1 MLLVAVALATTWQWI
16 RDSGVPAASAHGSVV
31 AVLPF
36 KNNTADPMNDPI
48 ALGLTE
54 GIANRLASLKSMRV
68 LSLEESRDAARSAP
82 DPVRAARTLGAG
94 FVVDGELRRSG
105 QSLDVDVSL
114 VNVDGQ
120 RQPAGRYTGDVGQAF
135 ELHRRIAEGLTAA
148 LAQAGAV
155 SSPVP
160 PQPAPPTS
168 NQQAFADYAQARLF
182 LERPDVP
189 LHLDHA
195 IRLFQS
201 AIAKDAR
208 FALAY
213 AGLGQ
218 AYWAQYRE
226 TQQAEWTSKA
236 TAAIL
241 DALRID
247 PDQPEVRI
255 SLAIMYQGIGR
266 PDAAQEEL
274 RKVIAA
280 QPRNDDAHRLLAGIS
295 IDRGQWDDA
304 VAELHQAIELRP
316 NYWRNHSELGYA
328 SYRAGRL
335 DDAIKAYQRVVELQP
350 DSARGLHMLG
360 TVYQSAGRT
369 AEALDNYAKANAIN
383 PSAGTYSNI
392 GTTHFWAGD
401 YARAADAYQR
411 AIALAPNQPD
421 LHANLGDAL
430 LKLGQ
435 RTRAKASYR
444 TAVQKYA
451 SS

>member
-1 MLLVAVALATTWQWI
+1 M
-16 RDSGVPAASAHGSVV
+16 RRRGC
-31 AVLPF
+31 
-36 KNNTADPMNDPI
+36 
-48 ALGLTE
+48 
-54 GIANRLASLKSMRV
+54 SLK
-68 LSLEESRDAARSAP
+68 
-82 DPVRAARTLGAG
+82 
-94 FVVDGELRRSG
+94 
-105 QSLDVDVSL
+105 
-114 VNVDGQ
+114 
-120 RQPAGRYTGDVGQAF
+120 RQ
-135 ELHRRIAEGLTAA
+135 L
-148 LAQAGAV
+148 
-155 SSPVP
+155 
-160 PQPAPPTS
+160 
-168 NQQAFADYAQARLF
+168 
-182 LERPDVP
+182 P

-280 QPRNDDAHRLLAGIS
+280 QPRNDNAHRLLAGIS
-295 IDRGQWDDA
+295 SIA
-304 VAELHQAIELRP
+304 VNGMMP
-316 NYWRNHSELGYA
+316 WRNCIRQSSYGRITGESQRA
-328 SYRAGRL
+328 WVRVYRAGRL

-360 TVYQSAGRT
+360 TVIRVRAVPPRRSTTTRRPTLSIPPRVRIQHRHDPFLGGRLCPGGRRLSACDCSRAESAGPPRQSRRRP
-369 AEALDNYAKANAIN
+369 AEARA
-383 PSAGTYSNI
+383 
-392 GTTHFWAGD
+392 TH
-401 YARAADAYQR
+401 
-411 AIALAPNQPD
+411 
-421 LHANLGDAL
+421 
-430 LKLGQ
+430 
-435 RTRAKASYR
+435 TRAGEL
-444 TAVQKYA
+444 
-451 SS
+451 

>member
-1 MLLVAVALATTWQWI
+1 M
-16 RDSGVPAASAHGSVV
+16 
-31 AVLPF
+31 
-36 KNNTADPMNDPI
+36 
-48 ALGLTE
+48 
-54 GIANRLASLKSMRV
+54 
-68 LSLEESRDAARSAP
+68 
-82 DPVRAARTLGAG
+82 
-94 FVVDGELRRSG
+94 
-105 QSLDVDVSL
+105 SL

-120 RQPAGRYTGDVGQAF
+120 RQAAGRYTGDVGQAF
-135 ELHRRIAEGLTAA
+135 DLHRRIAEGLTAA
-148 LAQAGAV
+148 LAHAGAV
-155 SSPVP
+155 SSPAP

-266 PDAAQEEL
+266 PDAAQDEL

-280 QPRNDDAHRLLAGIS
+280 QPRNDDAHRLLAGIH
-295 IDRGQWDDA
+295 IDHGQWDDA

-328 SYRAGRL
+328 YYRAGRL

-350 DSARGLHMLG
+350 DSARGFHMLG
-360 TVYQSAGRT
+360 TVYQTAGRT

-383 PSAGTYSNI
+383 PSAGTVLQ
-392 GTTHFWAGD
+392 HRHDPFLD
-401 YARAADAYQR
+401 
-411 AIALAPNQPD
+411 
-421 LHANLGDAL
+421 
-430 LKLGQ
+430 GQ
-435 RTRAKASYR
+435 LRSGGRR
-444 TAVQKYA
+444 I
-451 SS
+451 